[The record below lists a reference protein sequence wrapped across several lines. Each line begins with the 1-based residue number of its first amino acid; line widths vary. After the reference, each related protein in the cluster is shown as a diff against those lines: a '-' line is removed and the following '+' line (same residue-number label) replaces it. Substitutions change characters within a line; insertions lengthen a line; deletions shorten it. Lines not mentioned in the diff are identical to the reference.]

1 MVPTARR
8 GTARS
13 EKRPGQLSRPAF
25 LWAAPRAVRSR
36 FNPAHLG
43 RIAGSVAARRT
54 YQGELAASE
63 PDGTRV
69 LMLPAVLDNS
79 GWVST

>member
-1 MVPTARR
+1 MVPKARR
-8 GTARS
+8 GTARG
-13 EKRPGQLSRPAF
+13 EKRPGQLSRPGF
-25 LWAAPRAVRSR
+25 LRAAPGAIPSR
-36 FNPAHLG
+36 FSPAHLG

-69 LMLPAVLDNS
+69 LMLPAVLANS
-79 GWVST
+79 GWMSK